1 MCKQAIKLQL
11 YINNQ
16 LEQEIAL
23 KPTTYK
29 NSALTSNNNIEADWK
44 DLKKLQLTAPK
55 WQHLKAV
62 TQMLKRFKTAT
73 SFLSKNSSPQI
84 LYIQLMYN
92 QLFNF
97 LDQITE
103 ELGKES
109 NSVEGTEQL
118 DAVKAA
124 AQKG

>member
-23 KPTTYK
+23 KLTTYK
-29 NSALTSNNNIEADWK
+29 NSALTSNNNIEADQK

-55 WQHLKAV
+55 QQHLKAV

-73 SFLSKNSSPQI
+73 SFLSKNLSPQI

-109 NSVEGTEQL
+109 NSVEGTAQL

>member
-1 MCKQAIKLQL
+1 MCERAIKLQL
-11 YINNQ
+11 YINDW

-29 NSALTSNNNIEADWK
+29 NSALTSDDNIEADWK
-44 DLKKLQLTAPK
+44 DLKKLRLTAPE

-73 SFLSKNSSPQI
+73 SFLSENSSPQI
-84 LYIQLMYN
+84 PYIWLMYN
-92 QLFNF
+92 RLFDF
-97 LDQITE
+97 LDQMTE
-103 ELGKES
+103 ELGEES
-109 NSVEGTEQL
+109 NSVEGTAWP